1 MKIILIFIFFFHVD
15 NTFPVWYNIIIKEV
29 IRISIN
35 DRIKIVRKSLN
46 LSQPEFGKRI
56 GVSRDVIA
64 NIERTT
70 GTVTP
75 NEILLQHICSVYNV
89 DPIWL
94 ETGEGEMFH
103 KPDDRERFVALAAK
117 IQSDPNPFKKRVFYA
132 LSLMSD
138 EGWAAF
144 QQAWEESEQK
154 EKDTK

>member
-1 MKIILIFIFFFHVD
+1 MGIETRV
-15 NTFPVWYNIIIKEV
+15 KEV
-29 IRISIN
+29 
-35 DRIKIVRKSLN
+35 RKHLDMT
-46 LSQPEFGKRI
+46 QTEFGDAL
-56 GVSRDVIA
+56 GVSRDVI
-64 NIERTT
+64 NSYERGRVVPTQT
-70 GTVTP
+70 FT
-75 NEILLQHICSVYNV
+75 ELLCMKYGV
-89 DPIWL
+89 DQIWL

-103 KPDDRERFVALAAK
+103 KPKESERFATLAAK

>member
-1 MKIILIFIFFFHVD
+1 MGIE
-15 NTFPVWYNIIIKEV
+15 TRIKEIRKHFDLNQTDFGESLGVNRNV
-29 IRISIN
+29 IKN
-35 DRIKIVRKSLN
+35 YELAIVKPPQIFLDH
-46 LSQPEFGKRI
+46 LCMKYG
-56 GVSRDVIA
+56 
-64 NIERTT
+64 
-70 GTVTP
+70 
-75 NEILLQHICSVYNV
+75 V

-94 ETGEGEMFH
+94 ETGEGEMFC
-103 KPDDRERFVALAAK
+103 KPKESERFAVLAAK

>member
-1 MKIILIFIFFFHVD
+1 MDIETIGGRIRYLRKDVLDLTLKEMSDRLHVSLSNLGNIETGKINATSRLVSD
-15 NTFPVWYNIIIKEV
+15 
-29 IRISIN
+29 IS
-35 DRIKIVRKSLN
+35 R
-46 LSQPEFGKRI
+46 EFG
-56 GVSRDVIA
+56 
-64 NIERTT
+64 
-70 GTVTP
+70 
-75 NEILLQHICSVYNV
+75 V

-103 KPDDRERFVALAAK
+103 KPSEAEKFGALAAK

-144 QQAWEESEQK
+144 QQAWEESEQQ

>member
-1 MKIILIFIFFFHVD
+1 MDIETIGGRIRYLRKDVLDLTLKEMSDRLHVSLSNLGNIETGKINATSRLVSD
-15 NTFPVWYNIIIKEV
+15 
-29 IRISIN
+29 IS
-35 DRIKIVRKSLN
+35 R
-46 LSQPEFGKRI
+46 EFG
-56 GVSRDVIA
+56 
-64 NIERTT
+64 
-70 GTVTP
+70 
-75 NEILLQHICSVYNV
+75 V